1 MEQIRCEQGS
11 LGRVRR
17 FRKLVVNNRLL
28 VASFKRQDL
37 FFWAVCPAGV
47 SNPGHLRPAR
57 QKVLADFLDLLR

>member
-11 LGRVRR
+11 LCRVRR

-37 FFWAVCPAGV
+37 FFGQY
-47 SNPGHLRPAR
+47 AR
-57 QKVLADFLDLLR
+57 RASLTRATLGLPVKKSSQTF